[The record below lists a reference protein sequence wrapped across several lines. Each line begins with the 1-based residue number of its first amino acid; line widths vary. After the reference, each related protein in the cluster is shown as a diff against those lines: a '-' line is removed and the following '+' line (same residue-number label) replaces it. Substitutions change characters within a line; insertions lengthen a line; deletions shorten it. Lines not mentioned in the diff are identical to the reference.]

1 MLYCVMQWSILA
13 FIYFVFLSF
22 ALFHANIKHVTK
34 SAASYLSFS
43 TCGTLIMPLLKCSTP
58 SACIA
63 LSASDTLR
71 RLVPSSCARRVIF
84 IRITLEP
91 IGERQRSLRNV
102 AMRARSSV
110 GIGCQSLRSAFC
122 AIADTMLSILI
133 RKMINSS
140 EICIRSL
147 WHISTVSLSST
158 DVNVRV

>member
-1 MLYCVMQWSILA
+1 MLYCVMQWSI
-13 FIYFVFLSF
+13 FTFMYFVFLSF

-34 SAASYLSFS
+34 SAANYLSRS
-43 TCGTLIMPLLKCSTP
+43 TCGTLIMPRLKCS
-58 SACIA
+58 
-63 LSASDTLR
+63 SASDTLR

-140 EICIRSL
+140 DICIRSL